1 MQKILKVT
9 LVMPCHN
16 EEDSIIPMLE
26 SITRVMSELPPKT
39 KLKALFIDDHST
51 DETRKR
57 LSDAYSTFGVKKIGR
72 SEFTFEVILLN
83 HNYGKAH
90 AQALG
95 LNHSI
100 KSSDLVILMDS
111 DGQHDP
117 NDLPKI
123 IKNLIAIPK
132 STVGTRVGYRR
143 KISNQLL
150 MKTFSLLNK
159 MMGVKFKPEW
169 SEYVGLVKE
178 RAEYLTGLPQLG
190 IVPISTLIMM
200 IYPDTTTFTTTI
212 KPRFDGKSSTRWTI
226 KSLGRKALMHLF
238 CDPWAFY
245 PRLLVTSLLP
255 MAFCLFYGFYM
266 GVDAIKSG
274 NLTGATSLALIV
286 LLVGVI
292 QILILNI
299 LMGVMFVFQKSVL
312 NSGVYSLKDR

>member
-1 MQKILKVT
+1 VQKTLKVT

-26 SITRVMSELPPKT
+26 SITRVMSKLPPKT

-51 DETRKR
+51 DETQKR
-57 LSDAYSTFGVKKIGR
+57 LSDAYSAFGIKKIGR
-72 SEFTFEVILLN
+72 SEFTFKVILLN

-100 KSSDLVILMDS
+100 KSSDLIILMDS

-117 NDLPKI
+117 NDLPKV

-132 STVGTRVGYRR
+132 SIVGTRVGYRR
-143 KISNQLL
+143 KISNQLF
-150 MKTFSLLNK
+150 MKTFNLLNK
-159 MMGVKFKPEW
+159 MMGVKFKPEL

-178 RAEYLTGLPQLG
+178 RAKYLTGLPQLG

-200 IYPDTTTFTTTI
+200 IYPDTSTFTTTI

-226 KSLGRKALMHLF
+226 KSLTRKALMHLF

-245 PRLLVTSLLP
+245 PRLLVMSLLP

-266 GVDAIKSG
+266 GINAIKSG
-274 NLTGATSLALIV
+274 NLNGTTSLALIV